1 MLAGCLIPNLPTFS
15 AFIIFI
21 SLFAIINCSYQ
32 YYSFNHANPD
42 ILYPVPKLAMMSL
55 VSSHG
60 PVAQPHLLVMC
71 SPLMLPSVG
80 ATSHDKDSNISFEF
94 LFIMTCHQ
102 KYQYRHG
109 LVMVMKAKMLNQKNQ
124 GHWSGSLFSQ
134 NNFPKSLVF
143 VQN

>member
-1 MLAGCLIPNLPTFS
+1 
-15 AFIIFI
+15 
-21 SLFAIINCSYQ
+21 
-32 YYSFNHANPD
+32 
-42 ILYPVPKLAMMSL
+42 VPKLAMMSL

-109 LVMVMKAKMLNQKNQ
+109 LVIGDGDEGKNVKPKK
-124 GHWSGSLFSQ
+124 SRSLEWIF
-134 NNFPKSLVF
+134 VF
-143 VQN
+143 LE